1 MNNQRWLSQNFFTF
15 FITWGI
21 FLPYWTGWLVNDKGL
36 TVPEAGIIMSFG
48 LVARAVSTMFIF
60 PYVSKVLSNK
70 QVLIFF
76 TTMSLI
82 ATFFFIPIDSF
93 QGLFIVTM
101 LFSALYPA
109 LLPAVESG
117 ASTLMQQGDVH
128 YGKARSLGSFGYV
141 LSVLVISMFTST
153 YGEQIILWFMILG
166 LIALLAIQ
174 LLPAPKILL
183 MRPVHEKNASSLS
196 MKGLLDVKSFAV
208 VLLVV
213 ILLQGAHASYYS
225 YGYIYIQDLN
235 VNPFYIGI
243 ILNVAVVFEIIYFLK
258 ADTFLSSWRPSSLL
272 ILAAVGSSVRWI
284 VIYLFPSIPVF
295 VVSQALHA
303 LSFGVAHYAFIRYI
317 TQNLPKEQIPNAQ
330 GIYSAFAM
338 SLSAALLT
346 LIGGALYEIEPG
358 LAFLGMAIFTVPAI
372 FLLLLT
378 RNRFHY

>member
-36 TVPEAGIIMSFG
+36 TVSDAGIIMSFG
-48 LVARAVSTMFIF
+48 LVARALSTMFIF

-70 QVLIFF
+70 QVLLFF

-82 ATFFFIPIDSF
+82 VTVLYIPVDSF
-93 QGLFIVTM
+93 GGLFIVTM
-101 LFSALYPA
+101 LFSAMYPA

-117 ASTLMQQGDVH
+117 AATLMQQGNVH

-141 LSVLVISMFTST
+141 LSVLVISMFTGT

-166 LIALLAIQ
+166 LIVLLAIQ
-174 LLPAPKILL
+174 LLPAPNVLL
-183 MRPVHEKNASSLS
+183 MRPKREKNAKSLS
-196 MKGLLDVKSFAV
+196 MKGLLEVKSFAV

-235 VNPFYIGI
+235 VNPFYIGV

-258 ADTFLSSWRPSSLL
+258 ADTFLSNWRPSSLL

-284 VIYLFPSIPVF
+284 AIYLFPSIPVF
-295 VVSQALHA
+295 VVTQALHA

-338 SLSAALLT
+338 SLSAAVLT
-346 LIGGALYEIEPG
+346 LLGGALYEIEPG

-372 FLLLLT
+372 FLLVLT
-378 RNRFHY
+378 RNRFNY

>member
-36 TVPEAGIIMSFG
+36 SVSEAGIIMSFG
-48 LVARAVSTMFIF
+48 LVARALSTMFIF
-60 PYVSKVLSNK
+60 PYVSKILSNK
-70 QVLIFF
+70 QVLLFF

-82 ATFFFIPIDSF
+82 VTVLYIPMDSF
-93 QGLFIVTM
+93 EGLFIVTM
-101 LFSALYPA
+101 LFSAMFPA

-117 ASTLMQQGDVH
+117 ASTLMQQGNVH
-128 YGKARSLGSFGYV
+128 YGKARSLGSFGYI
-141 LSVLVISMFTST
+141 LSVLVISMFTGT

-166 LIALLAIQ
+166 LVALLAIQ
-174 LLPAPKILL
+174 LLPAPKVLL
-183 MRPVHEKNASSLS
+183 MRPEREKNAKSLS
-196 MKGLLDVKSFAV
+196 MTGLLEVKSFAV

-225 YGYIYIQDLN
+225 YGYIYIQNLN
-235 VNPFYIGI
+235 VNPFYIGV
-243 ILNVAVVFEIIYFLK
+243 ILNVAVVFEILYFLK
-258 ADTFLSSWRPSSLL
+258 ADSFLSNWRPSSLL
-272 ILAAVGSSVRWI
+272 ILAAVGASVRWI
-284 VIYLFPSIPVF
+284 AIYLFPSIPVF
-295 VVSQALHA
+295 VMTQALHA

-338 SLSAALLT
+338 SLSAAVLT
-346 LIGGALYEIEPG
+346 LLGGALYEIEPG

-378 RNRFHY
+378 RNRFNY

>member
-36 TVPEAGIIMSFG
+36 TVSDAGIIMSFG
-48 LVARAVSTMFIF
+48 LVARALSTMFIF
-60 PYVSKVLSNK
+60 PYVSKILSNK
-70 QVLIFF
+70 QVLLFF
-76 TTMSLI
+76 TMMSLI
-82 ATFFFIPIDSF
+82 VAILYIPMDSF
-93 QGLFIVTM
+93 EGLFIVTM
-101 LFSALYPA
+101 LFSAMYPA

-141 LSVLVISMFTST
+141 LSVLVISMFTGT

-174 LLPAPKILL
+174 LLPAPNVLL
-183 MRPVHEKNASSLS
+183 MRPEHGKNAKSLS
-196 MKGLLDVKSFAV
+196 MKGLLEVKSFAV

-235 VNPFYIGI
+235 VNPFYIGV

-284 VIYLFPSIPVF
+284 AIYLFPSIPVF
-295 VVSQALHA
+295 VVTQALHA

-378 RNRFHY
+378 RNRFQY

>member
-36 TVPEAGIIMSFG
+36 TVSDAGIIMSFG

-60 PYVSKVLSNK
+60 PYVSKILSNK
-70 QVLIFF
+70 QVLLFF
-76 TTMSLI
+76 TMMSLVVAI
-82 ATFFFIPIDSF
+82 LYIPMDSF
-93 QGLFIVTM
+93 EGLFIVTT
-101 LFSALYPA
+101 LFSAMYPA

-141 LSVLVISMFTST
+141 LSVLVISMFTGT

-174 LLPAPKILL
+174 LLPAPNVLL
-183 MRPVHEKNASSLS
+183 MRPEHGKNAKSLS
-196 MKGLLDVKSFAV
+196 MKGLLEVKSFAV

-235 VNPFYIGI
+235 VNPFYIGV

-284 VIYLFPSIPVF
+284 AIYLFPSIPVF
-295 VVSQALHA
+295 VVTQALHA

-378 RNRFHY
+378 RNRFQY